1 MEGPAMTDQTH
12 QLRLPVE
19 RWFAAIGQR
28 LSRRAFSDEPLP
40 ADELEALADF
50 CAAPGLFPAARS
62 VLIREA
68 PTDIFLASRED
79 RAAMPAAEG
88 RLVGITGSY
97 GRIVGASSVL
107 AFVGRVAGAAGS
119 PAHEPAA
126 EAAAAGSCDEGF
138 SIEEQVGYTGEAAI
152 LEATAQGLDT
162 CWVGGFFSPSLTARL
177 IGARSDE
184 KIFAITPVG
193 HGAESLSRKER
204 YLFRMGKPKKRRALE
219 HIALGLATKD
229 WPGWAIAGVRAVQLA
244 PSAVNRQPWRFR
256 QDGETIVLASDAPDS
271 GIVSRRLDC
280 GIAMLH
286 FELGVLHFGRAG
298 AWEPPRSGQRLDVAR
313 WRPGR

>member
-1 MEGPAMTDQTH
+1 MEGPAMTDQTYPF
-12 QLRLPVE
+12 QLPVE

-28 LSRRAFSDEPLP
+28 RSRRAFNDEPLTP
-40 ADELEALADF
+40 EELEALAAY
-50 CAAPGLFPAARS
+50 CAAPGPFPAVRS

-68 PTDIFLASRED
+68 PADIFMASRED

-88 RLVGITGSY
+88 RLVGIAGSY

-107 AFVGRVAGAAGS
+107 AFAGKVAGAPGS
-119 PAHEPAA
+119 PE
-126 EAAAAGSCDEGF
+126 DGF
-138 SIEEQVGYTGEAAI
+138 AIEEQAGYTGEAAV

-162 CWVGGFFSPSLTARL
+162 CWVGGFFSPSLTASL
-177 IGARSDE
+177 IGAQADE
-184 KIFAITPVG
+184 RVFAITPVG
-193 HGAESLSRKER
+193 HARDDLSRRER
-204 YLFRMGKPKKRRALE
+204 YLFRMGRSKKQRALE

-229 WPGWAIAGVRAVQLA
+229 WPGWAVAGVRGAQVA

-256 QDGETIVLASDAPDS
+256 LVGDTVVLASDAPDT
-271 GIVSRRLDC
+271 GFVSRRLDC

-298 AWEPPRSGQRLDVAR
+298 SWEPPRTGDPLDVAR